1 MSEFGAHY
9 LDPSTFAARTWEKRS
24 RFRGANDPLRL
35 VCRRGSSSS
44 PSKDFGPYGGFH
56 FGPFRARMPKRNI
69 ALPTDGEAG
78 APNSLVALV
87 R

>member
-1 MSEFGAHY
+1 LRKKIKIAG
-9 LDPSTFAARTWEKRS
+9 T
-24 RFRGANDPLRL
+24 NDPLRL

-44 PSKDFGPYGGFH
+44 LSKDFGAYGGFH
-56 FGPFRARMPKRNI
+56 FGPFRARMPKPNI
-69 ALPTDGEAG
+69 ALPTDREAG